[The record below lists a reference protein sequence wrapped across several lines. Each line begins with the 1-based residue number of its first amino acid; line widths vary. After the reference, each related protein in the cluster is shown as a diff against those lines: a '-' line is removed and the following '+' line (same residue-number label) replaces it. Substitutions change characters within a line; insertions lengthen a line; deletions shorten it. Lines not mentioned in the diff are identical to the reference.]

1 MKINMEWIKAAEEA
15 LLESKIVQENE
26 NKEQIYPHAF
36 KGYISSLAASIV
48 QSGLIPA
55 LSIYEKD
62 NKGNNKLA
70 DNNRACLVDALV
82 LTLKERNK
90 LKNKVYPFSDYIAR
104 LSTEAT
110 YKLQQDINQALI
122 ALKLALRM
130 YKSDKKIKCNHSVKT
145 QSTFSSLEKITIG
158 NDFNSNP
165 RQNTTANIGWI
176 FYKDL
181 YRSYKRFQYQK
192 YNEQNK
198 FVDITEEHQNKI
210 IQQKIGSLLETT
222 FTDNNLQTN
231 QRIINSLSKLNN
243 YEPFNLKTTYPGL
256 LIGSGVSH
264 GVTSEADIKVG
275 LQFDYTTGLPYI
287 PGSSIKGV
295 LRSVFPDPNLSE
307 EDNESRIE
315 YLRIKLKEIT
325 GKEWKKEDIS
335 SLRKKLFEEG
345 ENSSLRDIFFDALM
359 VGTSSK
365 DKPFLGNDYIT
376 PHKNPFD
383 DPTPI
388 QFIKV
393 LPDVEFCFS
402 FQLNANIPELE
413 PKKRIELYKSI
424 LLDWGVGAK
433 VNLGYGHM
441 KEVPNNPLPTSNH

>member
-1 MKINMEWIKAAEEA
+1 MKINMKWIQAAQAA
-15 LLESKIVQENE
+15 LLESKIIQANE
-26 NKEQIYPHAF
+26 NIGLIYPHAF

-48 QSGLIPA
+48 QSGLVPA

-62 NKGNNKLA
+62 NKDANKSA
-70 DNNRACLVDALV
+70 DNNRALLVSAIV
-82 LTLKERNK
+82 ITLKKRNK
-90 LKNKVYPFSDYIAR
+90 LENIVYPFSDYIAR
-104 LSTEAT
+104 LSTNAT

-130 YKSDKKIKCNHSVKT
+130 YKSDKKIKCNHSVKI
-145 QSTFSSLEKITIG
+145 QSTFSSLEKITID
-158 NDFNSNP
+158 NNFNYNP
-165 RQNTTANIGWI
+165 RQNTTANIGWL

-181 YRSYKRFQYQK
+181 YRSYKKFQYQK
-192 YNEQNK
+192 QNDPNK
-198 FVDITEEHQNKI
+198 LVDITEEHQNKI
-210 IQQKIGSLLETT
+210 IQQKICSLLETT
-222 FTDNNLQTN
+222 FTDNHLQTN
-231 QRIINSLSKLNN
+231 QRVINSLSKLNN
-243 YEPFNLKTTYPGL
+243 YETFNLKTTYPGL

-295 LRSVFPDPNLSE
+295 LRSVFPDPNLSK
-307 EDNESRIE
+307 EDNESHIE

-365 DKPFLGNDYIT
+365 AKPFLGNDYIT

-393 LPDVEFCFS
+393 LPDVEFRFS
-402 FQLNANIPELE
+402 FQLNANVPELK
-413 PKKRIELYKSI
+413 PKERILLYKKI

-433 VNLGYGHM
+433 VNLGYGDM
-441 KEVPNNPLPTSNH
+441 VEIP

>member
-26 NKEQIYPHAF
+26 NKEPIYPHAF

-130 YKSDKKIKCNHSVKT
+130 YKSDKKIKCNHSVET
-145 QSTFSSLEKITIG
+145 QSTFSSLEKITID
-158 NDFNSNP
+158 NNHNYNP
-165 RQNTTANIGWI
+165 QNTTANIGWF
-176 FYKDL
+176 FYKNL
-181 YRSYKRFQYQK
+181 YRSYKKFQYQK
-192 YNEQNK
+192 YNNQNK
-198 FVDITEEHQNKI
+198 LVDITEEHQNKI

-222 FTDNNLQTN
+222 FTDNHLQTN
-231 QRIINSLSKLNN
+231 QRVINSLSKLNN

-264 GVTSEADIKVG
+264 GVTSEVDIKVG

-307 EDNESRIE
+307 EDNESHKE
-315 YLRIKLKEIT
+315 YLCIKLKKIT
-325 GKEWKKEDIS
+325 GKEWKKEEIS

-424 LLDWGVGAK
+424 LLDCGVGAK

>member
-1 MKINMEWIKAAEEA
+1 MKINMNWIQAAQEA
-15 LLESKIVQENE
+15 LLESKIVQTNE
-26 NKEQIYPHAF
+26 NIELIYPHAF

-48 QSGLIPA
+48 QSGLVPA

-62 NKGNNKLA
+62 NKGANKSA
-70 DNNRACLVDALV
+70 DNNRALLVSALV
-82 LTLKERNK
+82 ITLNKRDK

-104 LSTEAT
+104 LSTNAT

-122 ALKLALRM
+122 ALKLALRIF
-130 YKSDKKIKCNHSVKT
+130 KSDKKIKCNHSVEI
-145 QSTFSSLEKITIG
+145 QSTFSSLEKITID
-158 NDFNSNP
+158 NNFNYNP
-165 RQNTTANIGWI
+165 LQNTTANIGWL

-181 YRSYKRFQYQK
+181 YRSYKKFQYQK

-198 FVDITEEHQNKI
+198 LVDITEEHQNKI
-210 IQQKIGSLLETT
+210 IQQKICSLLETT
-222 FTDNNLQTN
+222 FTGNNLQTN
-231 QRIINSLSKLNN
+231 QRVINSLSKLNN
-243 YEPFNLKTTYPGL
+243 YETFNLKTTYPGL
-256 LIGSGVSH
+256 LIGSGLSH

-295 LRSVFPDPNLSE
+295 LRSVFPNTNLSK

-325 GKEWKKEDIS
+325 GKEWKNEDIS

-345 ENSSLRDIFFDALM
+345 ENSSLRDIFFDALI

-365 DKPFLGNDYIT
+365 DKLFLGNDYIT

-393 LPDVEFCFS
+393 LPDVEFRFS
-402 FQLNANIPELE
+402 FQLNANIPELK
-413 PKKRIELYKSI
+413 PKERILLYKKI

-433 VNLGYGHM
+433 VNLGYGDLV
-441 KEVPNNPLPTSNH
+441 EIP

>member
-1 MKINMEWIKAAEEA
+1 MKINMNWIQAAQEA
-15 LLESKIVQENE
+15 LLESKIIQANE
-26 NKEQIYPHAF
+26 NIELIYPHAF

-48 QSGLIPA
+48 QSGLVPA

-62 NKGNNKLA
+62 NKGANKSA
-70 DNNRACLVDALV
+70 DNNRALLVSALV
-82 LTLKERNK
+82 ITLNKRDK

-104 LSTEAT
+104 LSTNAT

-130 YKSDKKIKCNHSVKT
+130 FKSDKKIKCNHSVEI
-145 QSTFSSLEKITIG
+145 QSTFSSLEKITID
-158 NDFNSNP
+158 NNFNYNP
-165 RQNTTANIGWI
+165 LNTTANIGWL

-181 YRSYKRFQYQK
+181 YRSYKKFQYQK

-198 FVDITEEHQNKI
+198 LVDITEEHQNKI
-210 IQQKIGSLLETT
+210 IQQKICSLLETT
-222 FTDNNLQTN
+222 FTGNNLQNN
-231 QRIINSLSKLNN
+231 QRVINSLNKLNN
-243 YEPFNLKTTYPGL
+243 YETFNLKTTYPGL
-256 LIGSGVSH
+256 LIGSGLSH

-295 LRSVFPDPNLSE
+295 LRSVFPNTNLSK

-325 GKEWKKEDIS
+325 GKEWKNEDIS

-365 DKPFLGNDYIT
+365 YKPFLGNDYIT

-393 LPDVEFCFS
+393 LPDVEFRFS
-402 FQLNANIPELE
+402 FQLSANIPELK
-413 PKKRIELYKSI
+413 PKERILLYKKI
-424 LLDWGVGAK
+424 LLNWGVGAK
-433 VNLGYGHM
+433 VNLGYGDLM
-441 KEVPNNPLPTSNH
+441 EIP

>member
-1 MKINMEWIKAAEEA
+1 MKINMNLIQAAQEA
-15 LLESKIVQENE
+15 LLESKIIQANE
-26 NKEQIYPHAF
+26 NIELIYPHAF

-48 QSGLIPA
+48 QSGLVPA

-62 NKGNNKLA
+62 NKGANKSA
-70 DNNRACLVDALV
+70 DNNRALLVSALV
-82 LTLKERNK
+82 ITLNKRDK
-90 LKNKVYPFSDYIAR
+90 LKNKVYPFSDYISR
-104 LSTEAT
+104 LSTNAT

-130 YKSDKKIKCNHSVKT
+130 FKSDKKIKCNHSVEI
-145 QSTFSSLEKITIG
+145 QSTFSSLEKITID
-158 NDFNSNP
+158 NNFNYNP
-165 RQNTTANIGWI
+165 LNTTANIGWL

-181 YRSYKRFQYQK
+181 YRSYKKFQYQK

-198 FVDITEEHQNKI
+198 LVDITEEHQNKI
-210 IQQKIGSLLETT
+210 IQQKICSLLETT
-222 FTDNNLQTN
+222 FTGNNLQNN
-231 QRIINSLSKLNN
+231 QRVINSLNKLNN
-243 YEPFNLKTTYPGL
+243 YETFNLKTTYPGL

-295 LRSVFPDPNLSE
+295 LRSVFPDPNLSK

-325 GKEWKKEDIS
+325 GKEWKNEDIS

-365 DKPFLGNDYIT
+365 DKLFLGNDYIT

-393 LPDVEFCFS
+393 LPDVEFRFS
-402 FQLNANIPELE
+402 FQLNANIPELKQKE
-413 PKKRIELYKSI
+413 RILLYKKI

-433 VNLGYGHM
+433 VNLGYGDLV
-441 KEVPNNPLPTSNH
+441 EIP

>member
-130 YKSDKKIKCNHSVKT
+130 YKSDKKIKCNHSVET
-145 QSTFSSLEKITIG
+145 QSTFSSLEKITID
-158 NDFNSNP
+158 NNHNYNP
-165 RQNTTANIGWI
+165 QNTTANIGWF
-176 FYKDL
+176 FYKNL
-181 YRSYKRFQYQK
+181 YHSYKKFQYQK
-192 YNEQNK
+192 YNNQNK
-198 FVDITEEHQNKI
+198 LVDITEEHQNKI
-210 IQQKIGSLLETT
+210 IQQKIGSLLGST
-222 FTDNNLQTN
+222 FTDNYLQTN
-231 QRIINSLSKLNN
+231 QRVINSLKKLNK
-243 YEPFNLKTTYPGL
+243 YGSFNLKTTYPGL

-264 GVTSEADIKVG
+264 GVTSEVDIKVG
-275 LQFDYTTGLPYI
+275 L
-287 PGSSIKGV
+287 
-295 LRSVFPDPNLSE
+295 
-307 EDNESRIE
+307 
-315 YLRIKLKEIT
+315 
-325 GKEWKKEDIS
+325 
-335 SLRKKLFEEG
+335 
-345 ENSSLRDIFFDALM
+345 
-359 VGTSSK
+359 
-365 DKPFLGNDYIT
+365 
-376 PHKNPFD
+376 
-383 DPTPI
+383 
-388 QFIKV
+388 
-393 LPDVEFCFS
+393 
-402 FQLNANIPELE
+402 
-413 PKKRIELYKSI
+413 
-424 LLDWGVGAK
+424 
-433 VNLGYGHM
+433 
-441 KEVPNNPLPTSNH
+441 